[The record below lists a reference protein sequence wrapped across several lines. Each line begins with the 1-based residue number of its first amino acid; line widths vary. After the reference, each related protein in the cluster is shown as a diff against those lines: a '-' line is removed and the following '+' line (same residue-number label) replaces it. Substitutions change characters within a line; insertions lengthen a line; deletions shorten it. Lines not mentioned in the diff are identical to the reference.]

1 MASGG
6 ATSAVQEEGAQPEE
20 QGYYN
25 IMLIGTTGQGKS
37 TTADKLLIA
46 NPNQYQY
53 DGGVPQREP
62 VLNEQ
67 HRQLRMDD
75 ITMWLLHASSEV
87 PSDSGGKLL
96 EQDNLQCAKTRVK
109 CLVYFRNKD
118 DPHRKVND
126 ARGSNMNIFTTTK
139 ECEVLSNETSKVRVM
154 DVPGFFDGTSLV
166 IKGQSPDSSIN
177 NLQVNNLDIMRRI
190 VRIQTTLGM
199 KFHRILYFLPS
210 RGPLERANAHLK
222 LELEWMRHYFGKH
235 IFQCMVLVAT
245 VPSYISED
253 DEYPEHKKFPEKVV
267 KATKAIFQDALEQV
281 FSSIPGEPVP
291 DPPLIFISM
300 TDSCEKILEKVK
312 GAYNTDVRLNLE
324 FDPATCAHCGV
335 KIGMVKGQRV
345 TCHFKSNTISYE
357 ESTCH
362 PRLVA
367 KYSRADK
374 VWGEFKHVV
383 LFKWVKNPWPVFIGE
398 ECANCKGSP
407 DSNGC
412 MQVGSTFQFKL
423 KKKQNSIVVD
433 HTNKFN
439 NDDDAI
445 EVLEEGADDAN
456 NQPAND
462 PPLQDANEPPAANQ
476 PPMEGEHEPNQQ
488 NAVQESLRPADVA
501 DRHRQI
507 GGQSSAVAVGDL
519 EANVAYLDLHGHHV
533 PRQSYPVESHNPC
546 FDQKGT

>member
-6 ATSAVQEEGAQPEE
+6 VQEEGAQPEE

-37 TTADKLLIA
+37 TTADKLLVA
-46 NPNQYQY
+46 NPSQHQYE
-53 DGGVPQREP
+53 GGVPQREP

-67 HRQLRMDD
+67 HRQLQMDD

-87 PSDSGGKLL
+87 PGDSEGKLL

-118 DPHRKVND
+118 EPHKKINE

-154 DVPGFFDGTSLV
+154 DVPGFFDGTSLKF
-166 IKGQSPDSSIN
+166 KGQNPDSSIN
-177 NLQVNNLDIMRRI
+177 SLQINNLDIMRRI

-199 KFHRILYFLPS
+199 KFHRILYFLPC
-210 RGPLERANAHLK
+210 RGPLERASAHLK
-222 LELEWMRHYFGKH
+222 LELEWMKHYFGKH

-245 VPSYISED
+245 VTSHISED
-253 DEYPEHKKFPEKVV
+253 DDYPEHKKFPEKIVI
-267 KATKAIFQDALEQV
+267 ATKAIFQEALEEV
-281 FSSIPGEPVP
+281 FCGDDTPGDNVVP

-312 GAYNTDVRLNLE
+312 RAYDTDVRLNLE
-324 FDPATCAHCGV
+324 FDPKTCAHCGV
-335 KIGMVKGQRV
+335 RFGMVKGQRV
-345 TCHFKSNTISYE
+345 TCHFQSNTIPYE

-362 PRLVA
+362 PRFVA
-367 KYSRADK
+367 KYTRADK

-383 LFKWVKNPWPVFIGE
+383 LFKWVKNPWPVFTGE
-398 ECANCKGSP
+398 ECANCKGNS

-423 KKKQNSIVVD
+423 KKEQKTITVD
-433 HTNKFN
+433 HTNKF
-439 NDDDAI
+439 DDGDDEAHV
-445 EVLEEGADDAN
+445 EVPQEGAGNDNQQPTN
-456 NQPAND
+456 N
-462 PPLQDANEPPAANQ
+462 PPPNEAPNEPPA
-476 PPMEGEHEPNQQ
+476 NQQ
-488 NAVQESLRPADVA
+488 NAVQESLRQADST
-501 DRHRQI
+501 DQHRQS
-507 GGQSSAVAVGDL
+507 GQGLVAVGGL
-519 EANVAYLDLHGHHV
+519 EANVAYLDLHGRHIPH
-533 PRQSYPVESHNPC
+533 QSYPVEAHNPSY
-546 FDQKGT
+546 DQKGT

>member
-6 ATSAVQEEGAQPEE
+6 IQEEGAQPEE
-20 QGYYN
+20 QQGYYN

-46 NPNQYQY
+46 NPNQHHYE
-53 DGGVPQREP
+53 GGLPQREP

-67 HRQLRMDD
+67 HRQLQMDD

-87 PSDSGGKLL
+87 PDDSGGKLL
-96 EQDNLQCAKTRVK
+96 DQDNLQCAKTRVK

-118 DPHRKVND
+118 DPHKKVND
-126 ARGSNMNIFTTTK
+126 ARDSKMKIFTTTK

-154 DVPGFFDGTSLV
+154 DVPGFFDATSLRL
-166 IKGQSPDSSIN
+166 KGRKPDSLIN
-177 NLQVNNLDIMRRI
+177 SLQINNLDIMRRI

-222 LELEWMRHYFGKH
+222 LELEWMKHYFGKH

-253 DEYPEHKKFPEKVV
+253 EDYPEHKKFPEKVV
-267 KATKAIFQDALEQV
+267 KATKAIFREALEEV
-281 FSSIPGEPVP
+281 FLSTCNDDAPSDNDVP
-291 DPPLIFISM
+291 DPPLIFISL

-312 GAYNTDVRLNLE
+312 GAYDADVRLNLE
-324 FDPATCAHCGV
+324 FDPKTCAHCGV
-335 KIGMVKGQRV
+335 KISMVKGQRV
-345 TCHFKSNTISYE
+345 TCHFQSNTIPYE

-362 PRLVA
+362 PRFVA
-367 KYSRADK
+367 KYTRADK

-383 LFKWVKNPWPVFIGE
+383 LFKWVKNPWPVFTGE
-398 ECANCKGSP
+398 ECANCKGDPNS
-407 DSNGC
+407 SGC

-423 KKKQNSIVVD
+423 KKEQQTITVD
-433 HTNKFN
+433 HTNKF
-439 NDDDAI
+439 DDDEDAI
-445 EVLEEGADDAN
+445 VIELPKGGAGVDN
-456 NQPAND
+456 EQPTND
-462 PPLQDANEPPAANQ
+462 PPANGPPVQDANEPPPANQ
-476 PPMEGEHEPNQQ
+476 QH
-488 NAVQESLRPADVA
+488 AVQESLRQADGI
-501 DRHRQI
+501 DQHRQS
-507 GGQSSAVAVGDL
+507 GQGVVAVGGL
-519 EANVAYLDLHGHHV
+519 EANVAHLNLHSRHV
-533 PRQSYPVESHNPC
+533 PHQSYPVESHNPC